1 MQKRLEAYAAEDP
14 DEARFSRV
22 AVQAIVNGILV
33 TNTVLKSAFFAAQ
46 LPQLQQRC
54 MVTIFRLQACTKYY
68 WKQLRLDAKATVV
81 FDESLPTDISGGT
94 LPSISCHVSSL
105 HRLLPHLRLSP
116 RFQLLRCFLSFSLP
130 SFRCISCLSLSISL
144 SCSVN

>member
-1 MQKRLEAYAAEDP
+1 MQERLEAYAAEDP
-14 DEARFSRV
+14 DEARFSRA

-33 TNTVLKSAFFAAQ
+33 TNTVLKSAFFATQ

-81 FDESLPTDISGGT
+81 FDESLPTDISGGKLSLHLLSCFFST
-94 LPSISCHVSSL
+94 LAPSSSPSIPL
-105 HRLLPHLRLSP
+105 G
-116 RFQLLRCFLSFSLP
+116 FQLLRCFLSLP
-130 SFRCISCLSLSISL
+130 P
-144 SCSVN
+144 